1 MRRFRRVKKQPV
13 VSEADKAK
21 ANAALRRAQKKL
33 ETAERLAAEVKPV
46 MHDLEEQ
53 RAANHF
59 ALDIYRA
66 MLDGGK

>member
-13 VSEADKAK
+13 VSKADQAK
-21 ANAALRRAQKKL
+21 ADAALKRAQKKL
-33 ETAERLAAEVKPV
+33 ETAEELAAEVAPV
-46 MHDLEEQ
+46 MRDLEAQ
-53 RAANHF
+53 REANHF

>member
-13 VSEADKAK
+13 VSAADQEK
-21 ANAALRRAQKKL
+21 ANQALKRAGEKL
-33 ETAERLAAEVKPV
+33 KRAERLAEEVKPV
-46 MHDLEEQ
+46 MLDLERQ
-53 RAANHF
+53 REANHF